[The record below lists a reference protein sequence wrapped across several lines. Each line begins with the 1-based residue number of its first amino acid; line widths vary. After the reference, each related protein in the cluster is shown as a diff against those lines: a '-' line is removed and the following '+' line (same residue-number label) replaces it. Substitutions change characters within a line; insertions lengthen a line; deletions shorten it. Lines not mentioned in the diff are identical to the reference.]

1 MSFQDQACPS
11 ANLLPTGSSMN
22 ADIEIVMLDNGGK
35 TRRRRVV
42 PLSVL
47 LAGLPASDADD
58 WTDENH
64 APVVRRARV

>member
-1 MSFQDQACPS
+1 MD
-11 ANLLPTGSSMN
+11 

-47 LAGLPASDADD
+47 LAGLPACDAED
-58 WTDENH
+58 WTDEH
-64 APVVRRARV
+64 QAPVVRRARV